1 MTLINLCGRYPI
13 LSYPILSYPILSY
26 PILSY
31 KFIFKVLLYLS
42 INLFLYNIY
51 SNDNWRLF
59 LKKTLFI
66 KKYFQGVKL

>member
-1 MTLINLCGRYPI
+1 MTLINLCGR
-13 LSYPILSYPILSY
+13 YPILSY

-66 KKYFQGVKL
+66 KNTFKELSYEKT

>member
-1 MTLINLCGRYPI
+1 MTLITYAVG
-13 LSYPILSYPILSY
+13 
-26 PILSY
+26 ILSY

>member
-1 MTLINLCGRYPI
+1 MTLITYAVGI
-13 LSYPILSYPILSY
+13 LS
-26 PILSY
+26 
-31 KFIFKVLLYLS
+31 FNIFKVLLYLS

-66 KKYFQGVKL
+66 KKYFQGVKLCENLI

>member
-13 LSYPILSYPILSY
+13 LSYPIN
-26 PILSY
+26 
-31 KFIFKVLLYLS
+31 IFKVLLYLS

-66 KKYFQGVKL
+66 KNTFKELSYEKT

>member
-26 PILSY
+26 PINSFL
-31 KFIFKVLLYLS
+31 KFYYIYRL
-42 INLFLYNIY
+42 IY

>member
-1 MTLINLCGRYPI
+1 MTLITYAVGI
-13 LSYPILSYPILSY
+13 LS
-26 PILSY
+26 
-31 KFIFKVLLYLS
+31 FNIFKVLLYLS

-59 LKKTLFI
+59 LKKALFI

>member
-1 MTLINLCGRYPI
+1 MTLITYAVGI
-13 LSYPILSYPILSY
+13 LSYPIN
-26 PILSY
+26 
-31 KFIFKVLLYLS
+31 IFKVLLYLS

>member
-1 MTLINLCGRYPI
+1 MTLINLCGR
-13 LSYPILSYPILSY
+13 YPILSY

-42 INLFLYNIY
+42 INLFLYNNIY

-66 KKYFQGVKL
+66 KKYFQGVKLCENLI

>member
-13 LSYPILSYPILSY
+13 LSYPILSYPIN
-26 PILSY
+26 
-31 KFIFKVLLYLS
+31 IFKVLLYLS

-66 KKYFQGVKL
+66 KKYFQGVKLCENLI